1 MQGTKRRY
9 AQALLVLGGLDAAQ
23 PPDMGSVIQSLA
35 QQFTSVASLLLTTIN
50 SVVMDIS
57 GLASISVILIG
68 ILLYFTHAERR
79 YGKDLIKG
87 GIILMVLSE
96 FVFPWLNKL

>member
-23 PPDMGSVIQSLA
+23 PPDMGSVVQNLA
-35 QQFTSVASLLLTTIN
+35 QQFTSVASLLLTTVN
-50 SVVMDIS
+50 SVVIDIS

-87 GIILMVLSE
+87 GVILMVLSE
-96 FVFPWLNKL
+96 FVFPWLNRL

>member
-23 PPDMGSVIQSLA
+23 PPDMGSVIQNLA
-35 QQFTSVASLLLTTIN
+35 QQFTSVASLLLTTVN
-50 SVVMDIS
+50 SVVIDIS

-87 GIILMVLSE
+87 GVILMVLSE
-96 FVFPWLNKL
+96 FVFPWLNRL

>member
-9 AQALLVLGGLDAAQ
+9 AQALLVLGGLDATQ
-23 PPDMGSVIQSLA
+23 PPDMGSVVQSLA
-35 QQFTSVASLLLTTIN
+35 QQFMSVASLLLTTVN
-50 SVVMDIS
+50 SVVIDIS
-57 GLASISVILIG
+57 RLAYITVILVG
-68 ILLYFTHAERR
+68 LLLYFTHAERR

-87 GIILMVLSE
+87 GIILAILSE